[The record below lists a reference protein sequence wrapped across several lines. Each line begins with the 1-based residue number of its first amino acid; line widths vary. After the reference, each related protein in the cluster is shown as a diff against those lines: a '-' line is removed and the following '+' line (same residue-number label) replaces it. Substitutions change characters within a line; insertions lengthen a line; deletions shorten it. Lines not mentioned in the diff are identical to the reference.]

1 MVLFTRFLHSKVTI
15 FPPFHILLFEYKSPS
30 SAYVQRRWEIK
41 LYFLELKNNIYLYH
55 LKFFYKVVFPLL
67 IYFMFVNS
75 ILYLYQH
82 KSLYLS
88 YTCVIIQ
95 YHVTYFGLKFLQ
107 LWTSGAL
114 SGWILTLFDM
124 SPFFFF
130 CFKSRSTLCLR
141 MNIF

>member
-1 MVLFTRFLHSKVTI
+1 MVVFTRFLHSKVTI
-15 FPPFHILLFEYKSPS
+15 FPPFHTLLFEYKSPS

-41 LYFLELKNNIYLYH
+41 LYFLELNNNIYLYH

-67 IYFMFVNS
+67 IYFMFINS

-88 YTCVIIQ
+88 YTSVIIQ

-130 CFKSRSTLCLR
+130 CFKSRSTLCSQT
-141 MNIF
+141 NIF